1 METTVKEK
9 KQSSAAP
16 RLSRKGKR
24 RLHIA
29 AILLGA
35 AAAALLIV
43 FVILPSATYGKAKK
57 LLAAGEPEGAME
69 QLAQIY
75 NFRDAAALYGSAC
88 TQLGDGLLEKGKP
101 IEAAIWFTRGGRSL
115 EAEQIFDFHSVVTGS
130 SYITAAIG
138 KNGKSYYLSNREGD
152 DKREGARTV
161 AACSRFLP
169 HSPGVNGLDQFG
181 FVRLHAPGGYGVSL
195 PDRQAE
201 RLTTLS
207 GVKDVLCPAGGD
219 YTVVL
224 FNSGSVSVLSGEKQ
238 PLTGITGWSNIV
250 SVKEGFRKIFGIDRA
265 GRLHIAYENGYP
277 EAQRYDVTGWSGL
290 QKVEETGKAIVGL
303 KRDGT
308 VIVAYAGT
316 QARYPGSMTYQQG
329 ITDIATNSSLLL
341 LLRSNGS
348 VKAVRVPNWA
358 SGPDSGADKYLDRI
372 VSAVNGWRGVTRIR
386 FAAKGVYG
394 IRFNGAVNY
403 ISCDVSY
410 DSGKRKYVYNTHA
423 DFAAAA
429 ARWTD
434 AVDVISCGTHA
445 VVVMADGTLRA
456 LGSGTYLESRPGN
469 SGATDYLRKTDGEY
483 LNVEGWKLW

>member
-1 METTVKEK
+1 METTAVKEK
-9 KQSSAAP
+9 QPTAL

-24 RLHIA
+24 RLRIA

-35 AAAALLIV
+35 AAAALFVV
-43 FVILPSATYGKAKK
+43 FVVLPSATYAKAKK
-57 LLAAGEPEGAME
+57 MLADGEPELAME

-75 NFRDAAALYGSAC
+75 NFRDAAELYGSAC
-88 TQLGDGLLEKGKP
+88 TGIGDGFLDEGKS
-101 IEAAIWFTRGGRSL
+101 IEAAVWFTRAGRPL

-130 SYITAAIG
+130 SYISAAIG
-138 KNGKSYYLSNREGD
+138 RDGRSYYLSNREGD

-169 HSPGVNGLDQFG
+169 HSPGINGLDQFG

-207 GVKDVLCPAGGD
+207 GVRDVLCPAGGG
-219 YTVVL
+219 YTAVL
-224 FNSGSVSVLSGEKQ
+224 LNNGRVTVLSQEKQ

-250 SVKEGFRKIFGIDRA
+250 SVREGYRKIFGIDSA
-265 GRLHIAYENGYP
+265 GRLHVAYEKDYP
-277 EAQRYDVTGWSGL
+277 EAQRYDVVGWSGL
-290 QKVEETGKAIVGL
+290 QKVEETGKAVVGL
-303 KRDGT
+303 KRDGS
-308 VIVAYAGT
+308 VVVAYAGT
-316 QARYPGSMTYQQG
+316 KARYPRSITYQKG

-358 SGPDSGADKYLDRI
+358 SGQDSGADRYLDRI
-372 VSAVNGWRGVTRIR
+372 VSAVNRWRGVTRLR
-386 FAAKGVYG
+386 FAAKGIYG
-394 IRFNGAVNY
+394 IRFNGAVCY
-403 ISCDVSY
+403 LSCDVSY
-410 DSGKRKYVYNTHA
+410 HSGKRKYVYDAHT
-423 DFAAAA
+423 DFAAIS
-429 ARWTD
+429 ARETD

-445 VVVMADGTLRA
+445 IIVRADGTLRA
-456 LGSGTYLESRPGN
+456 LGSGTYLESRTGN

-483 LNVEGWKLW
+483 LNVEGWDLW